1 MVAAILYSKAQGLQ
15 FDVTEFHAD
24 IVRKA
29 LPEAQVYLAE
39 TPGELEA
46 QGVDPD
52 ILITWV
58 TGGGMFPQASVDFCL
73 KSKNLKW
80 IHGLSAGVEGVTYT
94 PLCDKPGL
102 RLTNSKGIHGI
113 PISEHVLGFMLYHA
127 RQLGRIKAN
136 QQAGTWTRFIPTE
149 LYGHTLTI
157 LGMGSIASAVA
168 KRAKAFGMTVIGV
181 KRTVIPLENVDEV
194 LSEDRMDEAIARAD
208 YLVDLLPATPATA
221 KTMDARRFALMK
233 EGAYFINAGR
243 GMTVDTDALVEAL
256 QSGKLSGAAL
266 DALDPEPLPAGHPL
280 WAMENVLLSP
290 HMSAETPRY
299 MERAFQV
306 FADNVPSYL
315 RGEKMPTE
323 IDLAK
328 KY

>member
-1 MVAAILYSKAQGLQ
+1 MVVAIIYTKAQGLQ
-15 FDVTEFHAD
+15 FDVGPLHMD
-24 IVRKA
+24 IVHKA
-29 LPEAQVYLAE
+29 LPNAQVYMAE
-39 TPGELEA
+39 TAGELEA

-58 TGGGMFPQASVDFCL
+58 TGGGMFPLESVDFCVR
-73 KSKNLKW
+73 SKNLKW
-80 IHGLSAGVEGVTYT
+80 IHGLSAGVEGVIYT
-94 PLCDKPGL
+94 PVCDKPGL
-102 RLTNSKGIHGI
+102 RLTNAKGIHGI

-127 RQLGRIKAN
+127 RQLGRIKKN
-136 QQAGTWTRFIPTE
+136 QQAGAWVRFIPTE

-168 KRAKAFGMTVIGV
+168 KRAKAFGMRVIGV
-181 KRTVIPLENVDEV
+181 KRTVVPLECVDMV
-194 LSEDRMDEAIARAD
+194 LSEGEMDKALAWAD
-208 YLVDLLPATPATA
+208 YVVNLLPATPAT
-221 KTMDARRFALMK
+221 KGILDAHRFAQMK
-233 EGAYFINAGR
+233 DSAFFINAGR
-243 GMTVDTDALVEAL
+243 GMTVDTDALVAAL

-266 DALDPEPLPAGHPL
+266 DALDPEPLPVGHPL
-280 WAMENVLLSP
+280 WSMENVLISP
-290 HMSAETPRY
+290 HMSAETPHY

-306 FADNVPSYL
+306 FADNVPYYL